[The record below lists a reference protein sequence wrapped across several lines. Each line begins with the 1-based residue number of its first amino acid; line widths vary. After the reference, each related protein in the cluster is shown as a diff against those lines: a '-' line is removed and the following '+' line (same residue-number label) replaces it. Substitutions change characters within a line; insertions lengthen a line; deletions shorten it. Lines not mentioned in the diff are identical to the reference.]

1 MSFTINANAI
11 TLVTLPRNPKRVTM
25 KKQVSRTDI
34 DIPGTDPLILSK
46 GIKAKVMT
54 WTGVI
59 REHGKSLVT
68 LETDY
73 ITDLELIEH
82 TVVTTSTPLTKY
94 SGTWI
99 MTAFTYDVDAS
110 YGSAY
115 KYIMEFSKGS
125 QLVVL

>member
-1 MSFTINANAI
+1 MSFTINADAI

-34 DIPGTDPLILSK
+34 DMPGTDPLILSK

-59 REHGKSLVT
+59 REYGKNLAT

-73 ITDLELIEH
+73 IDDLDNIEH
-82 TVVTTSTPLTKY
+82 AIVTTSTPLTKY
-94 SGTWI
+94 NGIWI
-99 MTAFTYDVDAS
+99 MTAFTYEIAGDLGA
-110 YGSAY
+110 AY
-115 KYIMEFSKGS
+115 RYIMEFSKGS
-125 QLVVL
+125 QLIIL